1 MKVYSYKKVFD
12 DLNGLDYFHNPSV
25 NHISLLTF
33 NDDDI
38 SQLPHTVISYINS
51 FNKFKQNGDCYAV
64 ILRLI
69 SSHKHDMHM
78 DVELIMYNIYE
89 YTLKRFNNYSPLLE
103 WLICELYSNNG
114 HLGQFVKE
122 YNRLKLTNPD
132 ILKGIT

>member
-12 DLNGLDYFHNPSV
+12 DLNGLDYFHDPSV
-25 NHISLLTF
+25 NHISSLTF

-51 FNKFKQNGDCYAV
+51 FNKFKQNGYCYAV
-64 ILRLI
+64 ILLPN
-69 SSHKHDMHM
+69 SLHVYDKDM
-78 DVELIMYNIYE
+78 DVELILYNIYE

-114 HLGQFVKE
+114 HLG
-122 YNRLKLTNPD
+122 
-132 ILKGIT
+132 

>member
-1 MKVYSYKKVFD
+1 M
-12 DLNGLDYFHNPSV
+12 DYFHNPSV
-25 NHISLLTF
+25 NHISLLPF

-51 FNKFKQNGDCYAV
+51 FNKFKQNGYCYAV
-64 ILRLI
+64 ILLLIRL
-69 SSHKHDMHM
+69 HMYDKDM

-103 WLICELYSNNG
+103 WLICELFSNNG
-114 HLGQFVKE
+114 YLEQFVEE

-132 ILKGIT
+132 ILKGII